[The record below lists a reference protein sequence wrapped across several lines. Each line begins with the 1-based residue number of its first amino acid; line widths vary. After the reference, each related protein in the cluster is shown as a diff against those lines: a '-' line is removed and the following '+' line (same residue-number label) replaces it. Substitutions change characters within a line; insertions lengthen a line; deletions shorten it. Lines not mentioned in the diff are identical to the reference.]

1 MHAAVSFS
9 IGAAASAISAT
20 AVYPIDLV
28 KTRLQN
34 QRFDPLTFSVSY
46 FLGFVVAW
54 LPLILSSLR
63 F

>member
-34 QRFDPLTFSVSY
+34 QRFGPQTF
-46 FLGFVVAW
+46 LA
-54 LPLILSSLR
+54 LSWRGSL
-63 F
+63 

>member
-34 QRFDPLTFSVSY
+34 QRFDHRLSRSY

-54 LPLILSSLR
+54 LPLILSSLL
-63 F
+63 FF